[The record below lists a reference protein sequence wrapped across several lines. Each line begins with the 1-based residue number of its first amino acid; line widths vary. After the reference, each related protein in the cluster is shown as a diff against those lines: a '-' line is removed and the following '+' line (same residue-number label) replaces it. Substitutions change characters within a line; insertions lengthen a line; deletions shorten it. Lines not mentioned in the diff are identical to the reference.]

1 VKKFLI
7 DNNSDNLL
15 LFFTGWGCD
24 ESEFEHL
31 KSDYNVLLLYDYTDL
46 NFNFDFSKYKKIDLI
61 SFSAGVFIAS
71 ITNLDVKINKK
82 IAVSGNP
89 YLFDEKFG
97 LSKEIQNVLSTV
109 TEENADDFAR
119 NYLIKTD
126 EEWQKFHHS
135 KRTIDSCQAEFENL
149 KNLYKKNKQ
158 NIRDIFDSA
167 IIGLDDVIF
176 NITAQKEFY
185 GKRLKFVEN
194 ARHNLFFK
202 INKYEEILN

>member
-1 VKKFLI
+1 MKKFLI